1 MLGAFIAFVLG
12 SCFRWKV
19 TYIFGDI
26 KHTFGA
32 ACDELKTI
40 TVWDASAT
48 VIPPPIGVGFALLV
62 TSCNHKVWE
71 GVAQQ
76 GTWTTEKGSWVFI
89 DPFQN
94 DELSCLKKKAVDE
107 NVSDISKNFSIAGG
121 VARLC
126 VCSHPEV
133 KSTIDAACD
142 LYLQNEQLGNTIKK
156 LVNNQD
162 KVDVSGDYKKLYPG
176 LTIHFYP
183 TNVHRNNSVLAI
195 ASPYVEKRFKDA
207 VRKGRES
214 QMENT
219 LRDLLGN
226 PKSRGLAGNMWEPLF
241 TKKMQTPN
249 EKRTFIVVGCK
260 LPTDKKSSPKLL
272 VSEKTSTISHFD
284 YKDSKELMTLI
295 LKTQKN

>member
-1 MLGAFIAFVLG
+1 
-12 SCFRWKV
+12 
-19 TYIFGDI
+19 
-26 KHTFGA
+26 
-32 ACDELKTI
+32 
-40 TVWDASAT
+40 
-48 VIPPPIGVGFALLV
+48 
-62 TSCNHKVWE
+62 
-71 GVAQQ
+71 
-76 GTWTTEKGSWVFI
+76 
-89 DPFQN
+89 
-94 DELSCLKKKAVDE
+94 
-107 NVSDISKNFSIAGG
+107 
-121 VARLC
+121 
-126 VCSHPEV
+126 
-133 KSTIDAACD
+133 
-142 LYLQNEQLGNTIKK
+142 

-176 LTIHFYP
+176 LTIHVYP

-219 LRDLLGN
+219 LRDLLRN

-249 EKRTFIVVGCK
+249 EKRTFIVVGCE

-295 LKTQKN
+295 SKTQKN

>member
-12 SCFRWKV
+12 SCFGWKV

-71 GVAQQ
+71 GVAQL

-89 DPFQN
+89 DLFQN
-94 DELSCLKKKAVDE
+94 DELSCLKEKAVDE

-126 VCSHPEV
+126 VCSHPVV

-142 LYLQNEQLGNTIKK
+142 IYLQNSQLGNTIKK

-162 KVDVSGDYKKLYPG
+162 KVDVSGDYKKTLPWPHHSCLSDQCAQEQLRVG
-176 LTIHFYP
+176 NRVP
-183 TNVHRNNSVLAI
+183 VRQ
-195 ASPYVEKRFKDA
+195 DA
-207 VRKGRES
+207 V
-214 QMENT
+214 
-219 LRDLLGN
+219 
-226 PKSRGLAGNMWEPLF
+226 
-241 TKKMQTPN
+241 
-249 EKRTFIVVGCK
+249 
-260 LPTDKKSSPKLL
+260 
-272 VSEKTSTISHFD
+272 
-284 YKDSKELMTLI
+284 
-295 LKTQKN
+295 